1 MTASWRTKAA
11 RCDQQT
17 WQTIK
22 PTNKPHKKEK
32 GYAVP
37 VQVKNFYTTALLGV
51 SLKATIL
58 IGFVVASTK
67 TLLKTTGALR
77 SLQGLVVASSKNIR
91 SFEIT
96 PRLHGRLYYEQQ
108 ELWDHSEASWSP
120 LLQTMGALR
129 SPQGFRVAS
138 TTNNGSLMI
147 APGLLGHH

>member
-1 MTASWRTKAA
+1 M
-11 RCDQQT
+11 
-17 WQTIK
+17 
-22 PTNKPHKKEK
+22 
-32 GYAVP
+32 
-37 VQVKNFYTTALLGV
+37 KNFYTTALLGV

-108 ELWDHSEASWSP
+108 EL
-120 LLQTMGALR
+120 
-129 SPQGFRVAS
+129 
-138 TTNNGSLMI
+138 
-147 APGLLGHH
+147 